1 MNTSTIINVILGL
14 AAAFFGKNPAV
25 QDVEVILPQ
34 IMTALTNAKAGTAF
48 SVSFPESIDGK
59 PGTSTFGWSPT

>member
-1 MNTSTIINVILGL
+1 MNTNTIINVILGL

-25 QDVEVILPQ
+25 QDVEIILPQ
-34 IMTALTNAKAGTAF
+34 IMTALTSAKVGEAF

-59 PGTSTFGWSPT
+59 AGTSTFGWTPN